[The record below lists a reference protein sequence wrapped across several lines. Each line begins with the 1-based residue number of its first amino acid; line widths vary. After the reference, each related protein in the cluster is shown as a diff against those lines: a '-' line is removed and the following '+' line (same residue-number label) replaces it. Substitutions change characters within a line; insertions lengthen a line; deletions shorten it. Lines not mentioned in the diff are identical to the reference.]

1 MSYGIKADYRTM
13 YYTLTRQV
21 TKAIGEIEKGN
32 YLKADS
38 ILKKAQ
44 RECED
49 IFADTYVEIEIDD
62 GKDVYL

>member
-1 MSYGIKADYRTM
+1 M